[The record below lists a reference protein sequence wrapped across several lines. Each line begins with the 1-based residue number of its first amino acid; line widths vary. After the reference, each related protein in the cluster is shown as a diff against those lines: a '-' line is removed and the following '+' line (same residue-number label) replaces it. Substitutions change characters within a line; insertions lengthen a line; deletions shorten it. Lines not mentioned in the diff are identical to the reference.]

1 MTHKNN
7 DPFGFNKA
15 INYKALDNPKVLN
28 EVANMFGI
36 EPITI
41 NAGDIIKGKKSELE
55 KIIPNNNYNPNQSY
69 KKAVNSLKRKTLL
82 SADDLKGTKKLNYKL

>member
-1 MTHKNN
+1 MTNKTN

-15 INYKALDNPKVLN
+15 INFKALDNPKVLN
-28 EVANMFGI
+28 EVAKMFDI

-55 KIIPNNNYNPNQSY
+55 KIIPNNNYNPNDSY
-69 KKAVNSLKRKTLL
+69 KKAVNTLKRKI
-82 SADDLKGTKKLNYKL
+82 K

>member
-1 MTHKNN
+1 MTHKKN

-36 EPITI
+36 KPITI
-41 NAGDIIKGKKSELE
+41 NAGDIIKGKKSRVR
-55 KIIPNNNYNPNQSY
+55 
-69 KKAVNSLKRKTLL
+69 KK
-82 SADDLKGTKKLNYKL
+82 

>member
-36 EPITI
+36 KPITI

-55 KIIPNNNYNPNQSY
+55 KIIPNNNYNPNDSY
-69 KKAVNSLKRKTLL
+69 KKAVNTLKRK
-82 SADDLKGTKKLNYKL
+82 LK

>member
-28 EVANMFGI
+28 EVANMIGI
-36 EPITI
+36 KPITI

-55 KIIPNNNYNPNQSY
+55 KIIPNNYNPNDSY
-69 KKAVNSLKRKTLL
+69 KKAVNTLKRK
-82 SADDLKGTKKLNYKL
+82 LK

>member
-69 KKAVNSLKRKTLL
+69 KKAVNSLK
-82 SADDLKGTKKLNYKL
+82 KKIK

>member
-1 MTHKNN
+1 MTHKKN

-36 EPITI
+36 KPITI

-55 KIIPNNNYNPNQSY
+55 KIIPNNNYNPNNSY
-69 KKAVNSLKRKTLL
+69 KKAVNSLKRK
-82 SADDLKGTKKLNYKL
+82 LK

>member
-41 NAGDIIKGKKSELE
+41 NAADIIKGKKSELE
-55 KIIPNNNYNPNQSY
+55 KIIPNNNYNPNDSY
-69 KKAVNSLKRKTLL
+69 KKAVNTLKRK
-82 SADDLKGTKKLNYKL
+82 LK

>member
-28 EVANMFGI
+28 EVAKMLGI
-36 EPITI
+36 KPITI
-41 NAGDIIKGKKSELE
+41 NAGDIIKGKKTELE
-55 KIIPNNNYNPNQSY
+55 KIIPNNNYNPNDSY
-69 KKAVNSLKRKTLL
+69 KKAVNTLKRK
-82 SADDLKGTKKLNYKL
+82 LK

>member
-55 KIIPNNNYNPNQSY
+55 KIIPNNNYNPNNSY
-69 KKAVNSLKRKTLL
+69 KKAVNSLKRK
-82 SADDLKGTKKLNYKL
+82 LK